1 MDGKWEYKK
10 ITLDKMMDFIAEK
23 HPEDKKWFKSI
34 ALNEAGKYQH
44 LHAVREFCKRY
55 MPDIIPDHK
64 VASGAEKLQPW

>member
-23 HPEDKKWFKSI
+23 HPE
-34 ALNEAGKYQH
+34 
-44 LHAVREFCKRY
+44 
-55 MPDIIPDHK
+55 HK

>member
-34 ALNEAGKYQH
+34 ALNEAGKYQ
-44 LHAVREFCKRY
+44 
-55 MPDIIPDHK
+55 
-64 VASGAEKLQPW
+64 PW